1 MENFPHEGRR
11 RYTKAFY
18 PMTRMRTIE
27 GPLTLY
33 GANAVIGLLRSGEP
47 VQRVMVARG
56 TRADD
61 VAAAARQRG
70 IAVAEVDRQELDRV
84 VRGTQHQ
91 GIVAVA
97 PPFRYAELE
106 QLVDPSC
113 RSALVRDG
121 VQDPRNL
128 GAILRTARAA
138 GVGGVVLPKDRSV
151 GITPVVAV
159 ASAGNLFGLR
169 IARVPNLVRAMET
182 LKQAGYWMIGLAA
195 DSKTSVF
202 DLDVPNRPALVVG
215 GEGDG
220 LRQLV
225 RRTCDYEVAI
235 PMAPGVESLNVSVAT
250 GVVLFDVLRRA
261 GTS

>member
-1 MENFPHEGRR
+1 
-11 RYTKAFY
+11 
-18 PMTRMRTIE
+18 MTRNRTTDG

-33 GANAVIGLLRSGEP
+33 GANAVLGLLRSGGP
-47 VQRVMVARG
+47 VQRLLVARG
-56 TRADD
+56 GRAED
-61 VAAAARQRG
+61 VAAAARRRG
-70 IAVAEVDRQELDRV
+70 VSIAEVDRQELDRTA
-84 VRGTQHQ
+84 GTSAHQ
-91 GIVAVA
+91 GVVAVT

-106 QLVDPSC
+106 EIADPAC
-113 RSALVRDG
+113 RSALVLDG

-128 GAILRTARAA
+128 GALLRTARAA
-138 GVGGVVLPKDRSV
+138 GVGGVILPKDRSV

-182 LKQAGYWMIGLAA
+182 LKQAGFWMIGLTVDAP
-195 DSKTSVF
+195 TPVF
-202 DLDVPNRPALVVG
+202 ALDVPNRPALVVG

-220 LRQLV
+220 LRSLV

-250 GVVLFDVLRRA
+250 GVALFDVLRRA
-261 GTS
+261 TSA

>member
-1 MENFPHEGRR
+1 
-11 RYTKAFY
+11 
-18 PMTRMRTIE
+18 MTRNRTTE
-27 GPLTLY
+27 GPLALY
-33 GANAVIGLLRSGEP
+33 GANAVLGLLRSGQP

-56 TRADD
+56 SRADD
-61 VAAAARQRG
+61 VAAAARARG
-70 IAVAEVDRQELDRV
+70 VAVAEVDRQELERV
-84 VRGTQHQ
+84 AQTTQHQ
-91 GIVAVA
+91 GVVAVT
-97 PPFRYAELE
+97 PPFRYAELDAIA
-106 QLVDPSC
+106 DPSC
-113 RSALVRDG
+113 PSALILDG
-121 VQDPRNL
+121 IQDPRNL

-182 LKQAGYWMIGLAA
+182 LKQAGFWTIGLAA
-195 DSKTSVF
+195 DAKTSVF
-202 DLDVPNRPALVVG
+202 ALDVPSRPAIVVG
-215 GEGDG
+215 GEGEG
-220 LRQLV
+220 LRSLV

-261 GTS
+261 TFR